1 MRTYTLHLPPDA
13 SLADADA
20 LDRAELVPDGF
31 SWGAFLFSA
40 LWFFWHRMWV
50 AGLAVLVAVIAF
62 NALLAA
68 LDLRPWAGGLAE
80 ILFAVLI
87 GLEANSLRR
96 WTLERRGRPI
106 PDVVTA
112 RSRDEAELKA
122 LARSAE
128 APGPLARPAPARLS
142 VPAYGGPDGVIGLF
156 PGPERGR

>member
-1 MRTYTLHLPPDA
+1 MRGSPCMSRPCTARTATTSPRAA
-13 SLADADA
+13 S
-20 LDRAELVPDGF
+20 RGWPGPCVTPWRWNPRGPDGF

-40 LWFFWHRMWV
+40 LWFFGHRLWV

-106 PDVVTA
+106 LDVVTA

-128 APGPLARPAPARLS
+128 AP
-142 VPAYGGPDGVIGLF
+142 
-156 PGPERGR
+156 